1 MRILLP
7 DEAAALLRV
16 PKPRVYELVRQRK
29 LPAFRVGR
37 LIRISEHDLDEW
49 VSRGGVPL
57 DDPEGTF
64 RVR

>member
-16 PKPRVYELVRQRK
+16 SKPRLYELVRQGK

-37 LIRISEHDLDEW
+37 LVRISEHDLDEW

-57 DDPEGTF
+57 DDFAEAS
-64 RVR
+64 RAK